1 MSKFTHIPSEI
12 RSVLSKKCYSSVIE
26 AVVSLFESFRFNDK
40 SFGGVK
46 RENCQLRN
54 SQLFQLLVL
63 LPFFAVKGFSH
74 YGASAL
80 SRMFGGEKSLL
91 YSFAQQDNIDWRGIV
106 YRIAGKLISK
116 TIYREDSRKSYLPK
130 VLSLTIR
137 IFVKVAKGLRILAL
151 SSHMLAINLYSDLKL
166 LCFVGAMAYRN
177 ICLMLHCTGS
187 KEVYLVRSRV

>member
-91 YSFAQQDNIDWRGIV
+91 YSFAQQDNIEPHPIFCV
-106 YRIAGKLISK
+106 IAVTVI
-116 TIYREDSRKSYLPK
+116 P
-130 VLSLTIR
+130 
-137 IFVKVAKGLRILAL
+137 
-151 SSHMLAINLYSDLKL
+151 
-166 LCFVGAMAYRN
+166 
-177 ICLMLHCTGS
+177 
-187 KEVYLVRSRV
+187 